1 MKKIF
6 FIALVSASTFFTACG
21 DDSSSTSAKG
31 TSDLPTSV
39 KKFEDIMDIECNA
52 ERKCAKILIEEF
64 NDYMECD
71 GVQQWNTVSEILP
84 SKVCPAETP
93 STPENSE
100 DTSEND
106 VENNVKPSTPSED
119 LGDDSQS
126 STPGND
132 EPVENETN
140 TEDEKTEGG
149 ETSSEGEATTA
160 KMVSCMLNVTMS
172 MGGMEFSTKSC
183 TEVAEGDAYVATLNA
198 ECIDASSEAD
208 GMAVNQKAEI
218 GSACEEGYKVKCTGS
233 AGNTVYLYDED
244 AVDCEG
250 VK

>member
-31 TSDLPTSV
+31 ASDLPTSV

-100 DTSEND
+100 
-106 VENNVKPSTPSED
+106 
-119 LGDDSQS
+119 GASQS

-198 ECIDASSEAD
+198 ECIDVSSEAD
-208 GMAVNQKAEI
+208 GMTVNQKAEI
-218 GSACEEGYKVKCTGS
+218 GSACEEGYKLKCTGS

>member
-71 GVQQWNTVSEILP
+71 GVQQWNAVSDVLP

-100 DTSEND
+100 
-106 VENNVKPSTPSED
+106 
-119 LGDDSQS
+119 GASQS

-149 ETSSEGEATTA
+149 ETSSEGETSNA

-198 ECIDASSEAD
+198 ECIDVSSEAD
-208 GMAVNQKAEI
+208 GMIVSQKAEI
-218 GSACEEGYKVKCTGS
+218 GSACEEGYKLKCTGS